1 MASSVKKKKKGFGH
15 IFVQDF
21 KRNYLLYLLVLP
33 VLAYYIIF
41 CYGPM
46 GGIIIAFKDYK
57 PNFGIFGSEWADNYG
72 FEHFL
77 NFFNSMY
84 FTRTVRNTL
93 LISFYNILFGFPAPI
108 LLALLMNE
116 VKNRIF
122 KRTVQT
128 LTYFPHFIST
138 VVICGMIKQF
148 CLTDGLFNQILG
160 IFGGT
165 HTPFLQYPQYFRTIY
180 VATGIWQGIGWDSII
195 YLAAITGVDLELHEA
210 AALDGAGRFRRIWHI
225 TLPAIKPTIVILLIM
240 KVGSMMSVGHEKI
253 LLLYNQAIFET
264 ADVISTYTY
273 RRGLLDGDYSFSTAV
288 GLFNSVVNFILVLIA
303 NGVSRKVTETSLF

>member
-1 MASSVKKKKKGFGH
+1 MPAPAKKKGGFGSTF
-15 IFVQDF
+15 IKDF

-41 CYGPM
+41 SYGPM
-46 GGIIIAFKDYK
+46 GGIIIAFKNFK
-57 PNFGIFGSEWADNYG
+57 PNLGIFGSPWAAEYG
-72 FEHFL
+72 FHHFIS
-77 NFFNSMY
+77 FFNSIY
-84 FTRTVRNTL
+84 FTRTVTNTL
-93 LISFYNILFGFPAPI
+93 LISFYGIIFGFPAPI
-108 LLALLMNE
+108 LLALMMNE
-116 VKNRIF
+116 VKNKIF

-148 CLTDGLFNQILG
+148 CLTEGLFNQILG
-160 IFGGT
+160 VFGFT
-165 HTPFLQYPQYFRTIY
+165 HTPLLQYPQYFRTIY
-180 VATGIWQGIGWDSII
+180 TATGIWQEIGWDSII
-195 YLAAITGVDLELHEA
+195 YLAAITGVDMELHEA

-240 KVGSMMSVGHEKI
+240 KVGGMMSVGHEKI
-253 LLLYNQAIFET
+253 LLLYNEAIYDT

-273 RRGLLDGDYSFSTAV
+273 RRGLLKGDYSFSTAV

-303 NGVSRKVTETSLF
+303 NTVSNKVTETSLF